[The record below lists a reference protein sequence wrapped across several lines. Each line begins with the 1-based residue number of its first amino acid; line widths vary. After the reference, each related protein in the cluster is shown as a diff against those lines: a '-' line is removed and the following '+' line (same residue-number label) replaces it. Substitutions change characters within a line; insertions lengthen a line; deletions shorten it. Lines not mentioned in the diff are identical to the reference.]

1 MFMYHV
7 FALLH
12 LHDRHNQSRDDSPF
26 EVQNVG
32 FITFRI
38 ECHTSFTLNYKLQ
51 YIPVQR
57 ELLAVES
64 FVGFL
69 VNFKINLLKIGDQS
83 LVHNAST
90 QTSIV
95 VGSKSNFKIF

>member
-7 FALLH
+7 FALLL
-12 LHDRHNQSRDDSPF
+12 LHDRHNQSRDDTPL

-32 FITFRI
+32 FITLRI

-57 ELLAVES
+57 ELMAVES
-64 FVGFL
+64 LVGFL
-69 VNFKINLLKIGDQS
+69 VNFKINLL
-83 LVHNAST
+83 
-90 QTSIV
+90 
-95 VGSKSNFKIF
+95 